1 MAYNTLQVVAE
12 TRYIEGQSRYALS
25 EMVGRGGFA
34 TVWRARP
41 LGGYFGSAGDVAI
54 KVIPVYNEPER
65 SRALREGQIAE
76 YLKHPNIVET
86 LEVIPGEHEIYLVTE
101 FVEGLPL
108 DEAARMY
115 GIDEVVDALA
125 QVLEALV
132 YAHGQGIIHRDIKP
146 QNALVDR
153 RGTVKL
159 TDFGVAYRAGDTRLT
174 RVGFAVGTPGY
185 IAPEIL
191 DGSDPTALTDI
202 YAVGATARALLSHQ
216 PEEPPERLKEFID
229 RATSPN
235 PAHRPQ
241 SAWAAL
247 KLLTGRKAP
256 AAKASSRKTRHLE
269 SREKRE
275 RRPMERMPAALSSS
289 VMRAANG
296 LAAGYLG
303 YLLGSSL
310 LLLNGAESA
319 GIAAGF
325 GVAGYLLPRLAAIAV
340 IVALAVALLQSGVGL
355 GLGLL
360 APAVGAVWVVGSGS
374 VNRGAAK
381 LPLGPV
387 LAVPLA
393 TVNLAAGLPIL
404 LGAVM
409 RPLAAGISAIF
420 GGIVFLLAA
429 ILMDDGVLPFYGGS
443 PFREI
448 PSTYGPGE
456 LIAHLERIVV
466 LYPEVLALPVL
477 WGLMA
482 VIVSLGEW
490 TKMPF
495 VGLAVAVFLGV
506 FAYAAVISAG
516 GEYLTDA
523 VISLGLASI
532 IYVVLRYLVAWARG

>member
-1 MAYNTLQVVAE
+1 MAYNTLRIVAD

-25 EMVGRGGFA
+25 EMIGRGGFA

-41 LGGYFGSAGDVAI
+41 LGGFFSGEDVAI
-54 KVIPVYNEPER
+54 KVIPVYNDPER

-86 LEVIPGEHEIYLVTE
+86 LEVIPGDHEIYLVTE

-108 DEAARMY
+108 DEAARFY
-115 GIDEVVDALA
+115 GIEEVTDSLA

-202 YAVGATARALLSHQ
+202 YAVGATAKALLSHQ
-216 PEEPPERLKEFID
+216 PEETPDRLRDFID
-229 RATSPN
+229 RANSPN

-256 AAKASSRKTRHLE
+256 AAKSSTRKTRQVEHH
-269 SREKRE
+269 EKRE
-275 RRPMERMPAALSSS
+275 KRPMERMPQGIASGA
-289 VMRAANG
+289 MRAANG
-296 LAAGYLG
+296 VAAGYLG
-303 YLLGSSL
+303 YMLGSEL
-310 LLLNGAESA
+310 LLRNGAEAA

-325 GVAGYLLPRLAAIAV
+325 FVAGYLLPRLAALGV
-340 IVALAVALLQSGVGL
+340 IVALAVALLQGGVGL
-355 GLGLL
+355 GLAVL
-360 APAVGAVWVVGSGS
+360 APAVGVVWVAGTGSLNS
-374 VNRGAAK
+374 GARK

-393 TVNLAAGLPIL
+393 AVNLAAGLPIL
-404 LGAVM
+404 LGAIM
-409 RPLAAGISAIF
+409 RPVAAGVSAAF
-420 GGIVFLLAA
+420 GGMIFLLYD
-429 ILMDDGVLPFYGGS
+429 ILMGDGLLPFYGGT
-443 PFREI
+443 PFLEI
-448 PSTYGPGE
+448 PRAYGPGE
-456 LIAHLERIVV
+456 LVAHIERIVTQS
-466 LYPEVLALPVL
+466 PDVLALPIL
-477 WGLMA
+477 WGVMA
-482 VIVSLGEW
+482 VVVSLGEW
-490 TKMPF
+490 AKRPF
-495 VGLAVAVFLGV
+495 AGLAVSAVAGV
-506 FAYAAVISAG
+506 FAYAAVISATG
-516 GEYLTDA
+516 DYLMDA

-532 IYVVLRYLVAWARG
+532 IYVALRSLVSWARG